1 MCPKC
6 GRPKAASQANVGNPF
21 GDLLGGIF
29 EVTFA
34 QLQGRDRVTTTR
46 QRFGKEEVVVYERA
60 GDMIRVLDQKALEKR
75 REVEKESLGKASVP
89 SRDRR
94 SSWPPEPT
102 RPDSSETSATIHT
115 AAIPNPAR
123 HPYDRAAP
131 AAI

>member
-46 QRFGKEEVVVYERA
+46 QQFGKEEVVVYERA
-60 GDMIRVLDQKALEKR
+60 GDMIGVLDQQALDQR
-75 REVEKESLGKASVP
+75 REVEQDGPRKLLVP
-89 SRDRR
+89 IPRR
-94 SSWPPEPT
+94 PFLL
-102 RPDSSETSATIHT
+102 ATG
-115 AAIPNPAR
+115 AR
-123 HPYDRAAP
+123 GTDV
-131 AAI
+131 